1 MDPFCELL
9 IGGDLKLKTKTQ
21 ADGHLN
27 PVWNQEIDYQVKN
40 MSEELKLQVYS
51 ERMFLNEIVGTG
63 NFEVADFCHEGEIS
77 YSITH

>member
-1 MDPFCELL
+1 MDPFCELF
-9 IGGDLKLKTKTQ
+9 IGGNLKLKTKTHGN
-21 ADGHLN
+21 AHFN